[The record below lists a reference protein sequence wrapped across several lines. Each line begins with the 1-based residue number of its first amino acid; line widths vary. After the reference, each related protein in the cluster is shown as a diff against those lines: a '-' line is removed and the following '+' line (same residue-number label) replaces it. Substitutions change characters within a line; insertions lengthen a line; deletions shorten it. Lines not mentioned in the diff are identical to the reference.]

1 MKKRVFLS
9 LGFAALFFYTSFP
22 AFSHDKNNQHD
33 GVVSAKS
40 RINWVTRE
48 FVTDLSFDCKTS
60 NLTMPSGK
68 KAASSKI
75 SGKMC
80 QLIQPSLLSLYD
92 DSKYTLSDMVV
103 QEQLSL
109 DQVYHFIKGG
119 YKTPDVF
126 SKDLTTLDSINTLNV
141 NNLGKELVKHYF
153 SYTPEKP
160 IDIIP
165 SRAYSGIIIDARGAY
180 PVHGEYVKSQVYP
193 CFFPTIWDDQMTIVY
208 EKGIVSPETVM
219 KNGLTGF
226 HYSDNIEDYQDRIG
240 IDPLYIRANEVY
252 GRNRTDPIISRNDAL
267 KIFAEP
273 ENVKLLQE
281 GKVVILM
288 DKENLIYDIATPK
301 KDESYYVKY
310 TATKQYFYENKVPG
324 VEISDTSDGILF
336 SVDLK
341 FYPDS
346 TQLLPGEKDRIKM
359 IAGQLKEI
367 LKDGGY
373 TVLVEGHTAD
383 VGKPVGQLNLSIE
396 RTRAVMDAL
405 VADGIGEKLFTYKG
419 YGGTMPVASNA
430 TEEGRAQNRRV
441 DITARPVATYIQRTW

>member
-1 MKKRVFLS
+1 MKKLAFFLTLGLTLSASSVF
-9 LGFAALFFYTSFP
+9 AQHKT
-22 AFSHDKNNQHD
+22 QEHD

-40 RINWVTRE
+40 RINWVNRE
-48 FVTDLSFDCKTS
+48 FVTDLSFDCKSS

-68 KAASSKI
+68 KSASAKI

-80 QLIQPSLLSLYD
+80 QLTQPFLLSLYN

-103 QEQLSL
+103 SGQLSL
-109 DQVYHFIKGG
+109 DQVYHFIKNG

-160 IDIIP
+160 IDIIA
-165 SRAYSGIIIDARGAY
+165 SRKFSGIIIDARGAQ
-180 PVHGEYVKSQVYP
+180 PVHGEYIKSQVYP
-193 CFFPTIWDDQMTIVY
+193 CFFPTIWDDQMNIVY
-208 EKGIVSPETVM
+208 EKGIVSPDTVK

-226 HYSDNIEDYQDRIG
+226 HYSDNIEEYQDRVG
-240 IDPLYIRANEVY
+240 IDPLYIRANEVF
-252 GRNRTDPIISRNDAL
+252 GRNRTDPIISRKDAL

-273 ENVKLLQE
+273 ENIKLLQE
-281 GKVVILM
+281 GKVVILL
-288 DKENLIYDIATPK
+288 DKENLIYDIATPH
-301 KDESYYVKY
+301 KDEAYYVNY
-310 TATKQYFYENKVPG
+310 SRVKQYFYENKVQG
-324 VEISDTSDGILF
+324 IEVSDTGDGILF

-346 TQLLPGEKDRIKM
+346 TKLLPGERERIKT
-359 IAGQLKEI
+359 ISEQLKNI

-373 TVLVEGHTAD
+373 TVLIEGHTAD
-383 VGKPVGQLNLSIE
+383 VGKPVGQLNLSID
-396 RTRAVMDAL
+396 RTSAVMAEL
-405 VADGIGEKLFTYKG
+405 IADGLPEKIFTYKG
-419 YGGTMPVASNA
+419 YGGTKPLASNE

-441 DITARPVATYIQRTW
+441 DITARPIATYIQRTW

>member
-1 MKKRVFLS
+1 MKKL
-9 LGFAALFFYTSFP
+9 ALFLTLGITLSSSA
-22 AFSHDKNNQHD
+22 AFAQHNFSEHD

-40 RINWVTRE
+40 RINWVNRE

-103 QEQLSL
+103 SGQLSL

-153 SYTPEKP
+153 SYIPEKP

-165 SRAYSGIIIDARGAY
+165 SRKFSGIIIDARGAY
-180 PVHGEYVKSQVYP
+180 PVHGEYIKSQIYP
-193 CFFPTIWDDQMTIVY
+193 CFFPTIWDDQMNIVY
-208 EKGIVSPETVM
+208 EKGIVSPETVK

-226 HYSDNIEDYQDRIG
+226 HYSDNIEDYQDRVG

-252 GRNRTDPIISRNDAL
+252 GRNRTDPIISRRDAL

-273 ENVKLLQE
+273 ENIKLLQE
-281 GKVVILM
+281 GRVVILL
-288 DKENLIYDIATPK
+288 DKENLIYDISTPQ
-301 KDESYYVKY
+301 KDESYYVTY
-310 TATKQYFYENKVPG
+310 SRVKQYFYENKVPG
-324 VEISDTSDGILF
+324 IEISDTNDGILF

-346 TQLLPGEKDRIKM
+346 TQFLPGEKERIK
-359 IAGQLKEI
+359 IISEQLKQI
-367 LKDGGY
+367 LKDSGY
-373 TVLVEGHTAD
+373 TILVEGHTAD

-405 VADGIGEKLFTYKG
+405 VADGLSEKLFTYKG

-441 DITARPVATYIQRTW
+441 DITARPIATYIQRSW

>member
-1 MKKRVFLS
+1 MKKL
-9 LGFAALFFYTSFP
+9 ALFLTLGITLSSSA
-22 AFSHDKNNQHD
+22 AFAQHKVSEHD

-40 RINWVTRE
+40 RINWVNRE
-48 FVTDLSFDCKTS
+48 FVTDFSFDCKTS

-68 KAASSKI
+68 KSASSKI

-103 QEQLSL
+103 NGQLSL

-153 SYTPEKP
+153 SYIPEKP

-165 SRAYSGIIIDARGAY
+165 SRKFSGIIIDARGAY
-180 PVHGEYVKSQVYP
+180 PVHGEYIKSQIYP
-193 CFFPTIWDDQMTIVY
+193 CFFPTIWDDQMNIVY
-208 EKGIVSPETVM
+208 EKGIVSPETVK

-226 HYSDNIEDYQDRIG
+226 HYSDNIEDYQDRVG

-252 GRNRTDPIISRNDAL
+252 GRNRTDPIISRRDAL

-273 ENVKLLQE
+273 ENIKLLQE
-281 GKVVILM
+281 GRVVILL
-288 DKENLIYDIATPK
+288 DKENLIYDIATPQ
-301 KDESYYVKY
+301 KDESYYVTY
-310 TATKQYFYENKVPG
+310 SRVKQYFYENKVQG
-324 VEISDTSDGILF
+324 IEVSDTNDGILF

-346 TQLLPGEKDRIKM
+346 TQFLPGEKERIK
-359 IAGQLKEI
+359 IISEQLKQI
-367 LKDGGY
+367 LKDSGY
-373 TVLVEGHTAD
+373 TILVEGHTAD
-383 VGKPVGQLNLSIE
+383 VGKPVGQLNLSID

-405 VADGIGEKLFTYKG
+405 VADGLSEKLFTYKG

-441 DITARPVATYIQRTW
+441 DITARPIATYIQRSW